1 MANTYTQ
8 IYMHIVFAVAHREA
22 MISESWAENLY
33 AYLAGICNNRKDKA
47 LAIGGIAD
55 HVHMLVGMHPS
66 DSVAALV
73 KELKGASSHW
83 INQNHCHG
91 TFAWQSGYGAFSYN
105 GSLLP
110 VVKQYIAN
118 QREHHR
124 HIPFAEEVERMFRKA
139 GIEYDPQY
147 MMYGLVSPTEGV
159 S

>member
-22 MISESWAENLY
+22 MISDDWAEDLY
-33 AYLAGICNNRKDKA
+33 AYLAGVCNNRKHHA

-66 DSVAALV
+66 ESVSELV
-73 KELKGASSHW
+73 KALKGSSSHW
-83 INQNHCHG
+83 INQEYCHG
-91 TFAWQSGYGAFSYN
+91 TFSWQSGYGAFSYN

-110 VVKQYIAN
+110 EVKRYIAN

-124 HIPFAEEVERMFRKA
+124 HVPFAEEVERMFKKA
-139 GIEYDPQY
+139 GIEYDSQY
-147 MMYGLVSPTEGV
+147 MMYGLVQPEEV
-159 S
+159 

>member
-1 MANTYTQ
+1 MANTYSQ
-8 IYMHIVFAVAHREA
+8 IYMHLVFAVAHREA
-22 MISESWAENLY
+22 MIADSWVDELY
-33 AYLAGICNNRKDKA
+33 AYLAGICKSRKHLA
-47 LAIGGIAD
+47 LAIGGMAD
-55 HVHMLVGMHPS
+55 HVHMLVAMHPAE
-66 DSVAALV
+66 SVAELM
-73 KELKGASSHW
+73 KNLKGQSSHW
-83 INQNHCHG
+83 INEKYCHG
-91 TFAWQSGYGAFSYN
+91 AFAWQSGYGAFSYN